1 MRISDWSSDVCSSDL
16 SGLLGDD
23 SAFRIRL
30 KTDAAA
36 KTLTVADNGIGMNRQ
51 ELIDNLGTI
60 ARSGTAAFVQ
70 QLGNKQEGANLI
82 GRFGV
87 GFYSAFLVAERVDVS
102 TRRAG
107 AAEGWKWTSDG
118 RGAFT
123 IAEDQDAPARGTR
136 LTPHIDR

>member
-1 MRISDWSSDVCSSDL
+1 
-16 SGLLGDD
+16 
-23 SAFRIRL
+23 
-30 KTDAAA
+30 
-36 KTLTVADNGIGMNRQ
+36 MNRQ

-82 GRFGV
+82 GQFGV
-87 GFYSAFLVAERVDVS
+87 GFSSAFMVAERVDVS

-107 AAEGWKWTSDG
+107 DAEGWKWTSDG

-123 IAEDQDAPARGTR
+123 IAEDKDAPARGTR
-136 LTPHIDR
+136 NTLPLREGEAEYPDAPRRGMTITHYRNENR

>member
-1 MRISDWSSDVCSSDL
+1 
-16 SGLLGDD
+16 
-23 SAFRIRL
+23 
-30 KTDAAA
+30 
-36 KTLTVADNGIGMNRQ
+36 MNRQ

-82 GRFGV
+82 GQFGV
-87 GFYSAFLVAERVDVS
+87 GFYSALMVAERVDVS

-107 AAEGWKWTSDG
+107 DAEGWKWTSDG

-123 IAEDQDAPARGTR
+123 IAEDKDAPARGTR
-136 LTPHIDR
+136 ITLHLREGEEEYLDATRLRQIVRSEEHTSELQSLMRIS

>member
-1 MRISDWSSDVCSSDL
+1 
-16 SGLLGDD
+16 
-23 SAFRIRL
+23 
-30 KTDAAA
+30 
-36 KTLTVADNGIGMNRQ
+36 MNRQ

-82 GRFGV
+82 DQFGV
-87 GFYSAFLVAERVDVS
+87 GFYSAFMVAERVDVS

-107 AAEGWKWTSDG
+107 DAEGWKWTSDG

-123 IAEDQDAPARGTR
+123 IAEDKDAPARGTR
-136 LTPHIDR
+136 IRSEEHTSELQSLMRISYAVFCLKK